1 MHVRRVSL
9 TNHIRNFTK
18 RQNESVSHAGIGTPR
33 KHAGK
38 PVVLANRLIVELA
51 MEAPE
56 RREWP
61 RTEAEMSPKSLRN
74 CRMIQRKR
82 SRIDSAREAPPT
94 ILRAST
100 SPIRLFPPGK
110 ATGSGAADRWR
121 EICESLARRR
131 SLCRFRCVSSRGQRV
146 QRKITPPGQHLVTR
160 CRRYSEAPPVSS
172 SCSPRAVRINVSN
185 SSPRP
190 ASRISSRI
198 LVASM

>member
-18 RQNESVSHAGIGTPR
+18 RQHKSVSHAGNRTPQR
-33 KHAGK
+33 HAEK

-61 RTEAEMSPKSLRN
+61 RTEAEISPKSLRN
-74 CRMIQRKR
+74 CRMIQRNR
-82 SRIDSAREAPPT
+82 SRIDSTREAPPT

-121 EICESLARRR
+121 EICESLAKCQAPGGRGSAGKRFFGRKFNQDAAPDR
-131 SLCRFRCVSSRGQRV
+131 SAALCRQLLSG
-146 QRKITPPGQHLVTR
+146 
-160 CRRYSEAPPVSS
+160 
-172 SCSPRAVRINVSN
+172 
-185 SSPRP
+185 
-190 ASRISSRI
+190 
-198 LVASM
+198 